1 MGRHC
6 CHRSALRMFSTTD
19 TTGDVGAWCLPR
31 FCNRKVSVSGNPSL
45 CKASSTTDHDLD
57 SFKNACPGLVS
68 FWVLDLWN
76 LHLMEPVVADL
87 GSHIHIISYSYSYSC
102 WAQIR
107 SCDRKGKTWL
117 KRQDLKNEKEEQTS
131 VNATTTEWQCPSQRS
146 GLLPRRK
153 GRCAEQC
160 SLLHGPSLLMVDVF
174 WEGCKRHSKMAAGNI
189 HSRIISIFW
198 NHASLFPC
206 LKLSNLV
213 TTWFTCQEFG
223 RGFRSWNFVASSF
236 FLWFSETPRPIW
248 MTKLKCSCWL
258 RWLKIQYLRTCFSA
272 LEENLN
278 RQKGHLQFFNAADLR
293 LVRHRFAHVS
303 IASSKSTWS
312 AQVML

>member
-1 MGRHC
+1 MLSSDPILWQKGKN
-6 CHRSALRMFSTTD
+6 MVK
-19 TTGDVGAWCLPR
+19 TTGPQKWKRRADVSQHNYNWVA
-31 FCNRKVSVSGNPSL
+31 VSVSEEWAPSPEKRKMRGAVL
-45 CKASSTTDHDLD
+45 TSARSIFVDGRRFLRRLQASL
-57 SFKNACPGLVS
+57 
-68 FWVLDLWN
+68 
-76 LHLMEPVVADL
+76 
-87 GSHIHIISYSYSYSC
+87 
-102 WAQIR
+102 
-107 SCDRKGKTWL
+107 
-117 KRQDLKNEKEEQTS
+117 
-131 VNATTTEWQCPSQRS
+131 
-146 GLLPRRK
+146 
-153 GRCAEQC
+153 
-160 SLLHGPSLLMVDVF
+160 
-174 WEGCKRHSKMAAGNI
+174 KMAAGNI
-189 HSRIISIFW
+189 HSHIISIFW

-248 MTKLKCSCWL
+248 MTKLKCPCWL

-278 RQKGHLQFFNAADLR
+278 RHKGHLQFFNAADLR
-293 LVRHRFAHVS
+293 LVRHGFAHVS